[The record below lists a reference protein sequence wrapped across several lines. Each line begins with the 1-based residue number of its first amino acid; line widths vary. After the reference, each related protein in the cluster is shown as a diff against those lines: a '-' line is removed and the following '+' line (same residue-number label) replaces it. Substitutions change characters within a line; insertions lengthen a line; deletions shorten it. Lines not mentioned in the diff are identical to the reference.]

1 MDSGNSFDGG
11 TIESIYESPFMPIT
25 DPQVRKTMYKLTLY
39 AQPTG
44 TMALSLNFKID
55 FDSSN
60 DPSIVQ
66 PPTITV
72 SSAAAGGGVFLFGQ
86 SGAVYGGAKFGGVLD
101 QIYKE
106 NLVGS
111 FKTISMRITDN
122 STNPTFTLDTAI
134 LEYRQNDRQ

>member
-1 MDSGNSFDGG
+1 
-11 TIESIYESPFMPIT
+11 MPIT
-25 DPQVRKTMYKLTLY
+25 DPQICKTMYKLTLY

-44 TMALSLNFKID
+44 TMDLSLNFKID

-60 DPSIVQ
+60 DPSIIQ

-72 SSAAAGGGVFLFGQ
+72 SSASAGGGVFLFGN
-86 SGAVYGGAKFGGVLD
+86 SGSLYGGAKFGGVLD

-122 STNPTFTLDTAI
+122 STNPTFTLDTAV